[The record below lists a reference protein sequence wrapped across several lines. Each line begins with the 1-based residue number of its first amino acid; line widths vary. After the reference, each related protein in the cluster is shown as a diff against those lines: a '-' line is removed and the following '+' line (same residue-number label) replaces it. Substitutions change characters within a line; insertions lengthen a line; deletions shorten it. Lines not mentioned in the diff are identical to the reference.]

1 MDFTVHARGGGKRIK
16 VNDRIGGAE
25 AFNQFL
31 DPDQVATVTV
41 ASNDSQTGDVDI
53 LAQMRA
59 DAPWTITNEDYRVK
73 AGETVDVDD
82 V

>member
-1 MDFTVHARGGGKRIK
+1 MNFTVHAKNSGKRVK
-16 VNDRIGGAE
+16 VNDRIGGVE

-41 ASNDSQTGDVDI
+41 ASNDGQTGDVDI
-53 LAQMRA
+53 LAQMTA
-59 DAPWTITNEDYRVK
+59 SSSWTFTQEDYAVK

>member
-1 MDFTVHARGGGKRIK
+1 MDFAVHAKGSGKRVK
-16 VNDRIGGAE
+16 VNDRIGGVE

-31 DPDQVATVTV
+31 GPDQVATVTV
-41 ASNDSQTGDVDI
+41 ASNDGQTGDVDI

-59 DAPWTITNEDYRVK
+59 DSPWTFTQEDYQVR
-73 AGETVDVDD
+73 AGETVDVED